1 MRIDMDE
8 FNGRAIQCVAMRK
21 ALIAICL
28 LIASTTYAQIAAGDA
43 DWAKRAEGHD
53 GGHAKAERVDAAIA
67 AYQKAVAENPND
79 LEARW
84 KLLRTMRFKGA
95 YVARSNDEK
104 KKIYNA
110 AKTEGAAAI
119 ALVERQLAAKG
130 IPSIAKAKEQQVA
143 DAARTIPGAGEIFL
157 WDAVNWGEWAL
168 AYGKLAAVREGAAD
182 RIRRESTIAMLIDPR
197 LEGGAPPRVLG
208 RLHDQTPHV
217 PFITGW
223 ASSKEALKYL
233 NDSLK
238 IDPTNKITR
247 VFLAEAM
254 VDNNSS
260 TAPQAVQMLREIL
273 NTPNDP
279 NYEVEQAAAVDDA
292 RALLRK
298 WGA

>member
-1 MRIDMDE
+1 
-8 FNGRAIQCVAMRK
+8 MRK
-21 ALIAICL
+21 L
-28 LIASTTYAQIAAGDA
+28 LILAALFIAAAGQAQIAEGDA
-43 DWAKRAEGHD
+43 EWAKRAEGHE
-53 GGHAKAERVDAAIA
+53 GGHAKAAHADAAIA
-67 AYQKAVAENPND
+67 AYQRAVAQNPND

-84 KLLRTMRFKGA
+84 KLLRTIRFKGA

-104 KKIYNA
+104 KKIYAEAKKEGDSAMAVVDKLLGERGVKSVSKATEKDVA
-110 AKTEGAAAI
+110 AKAA
-119 ALVERQLAAKG
+119 
-130 IPSIAKAKEQQVA
+130 
-143 DAARTIPGAGEIFL
+143 TIPGANEIFL
-157 WDAVNWGEWAL
+157 WDAINWGEWAI

-182 RIRRESTIAMLIDPR
+182 RIRREATIATLIDPK
-197 LEGGAPPRVLG
+197 LEGGSPPRVLG

-233 NDSLK
+233 NQSLQ

-254 VDNNSS
+254 ENNDSN
-260 TAPQAVQMLREIL
+260 TKPQAIQMLKEIL

-279 NYEVEQAAAVDDA
+279 NYEVEQASAVDDA
-292 RALLRK
+292 RALLKK